1 LSFLADNFICSNCDV
16 LLTQRGISI
25 VNEQTTLECGA
36 VKEQNELSR
45 CLGLTSAVMIVIGSV
60 VGSGIFLTP
69 SNVAAAVQIP
79 GVMIFVWVLTGLLT
93 LAGAITNAEIASQ
106 ITDAG
111 GQYVFFRILYND
123 LIAFL
128 YGWTTFIV
136 YQTGSIAAIAVAFAK
151 YFGFFINLPHFSPA
165 LEAWQLPL
173 IGNIHPFA
181 DIGLKL
187 MAIAAIMVLA
197 IVNYFG
203 VHFGGFVQNVFTF
216 LKVAAIGGIVF
227 LGFTFGKG
235 SVEHF
240 FPLWG
245 SPSSGT
251 LISAIGVAMIATLW
265 SYDGWNS
272 LTYLAGEVK
281 EPQKTIPRALVLGTV
296 AVIII
301 YAVTN
306 LAYLYVLPIGEIA
319 RSNLVA
325 ADMME
330 KVFSGYGGAIISF
343 CVMISTFGTVNGTSM
358 TTARV
363 YFAMA
368 KDKLFFSGFARVHPK
383 YKTPGRSL
391 MIQGVWASLLT
402 LTGTYDQLFTYVIF
416 AGWIFFALGAVAVF
430 IMRRKMPD
438 ANRAFRVPGYPYVPI
453 AFVIVATW
461 FVLNTLLEQTADS
474 LVGLLLLIVGIPFY
488 LYWKRHMN
496 QEVLLRKQP

>member
-1 LSFLADNFICSNCDV
+1 M
-16 LLTQRGISI
+16 
-25 VNEQTTLECGA
+25 EQTSLKQGA
-36 VKEQNELSR
+36 GKAQNELSR
-45 CLGLTSAVMIVIGSV
+45 RLGLTSAIMIVIGSV

-69 SNVAAAVQIP
+69 SNIAAAVQIP

-93 LAGAITNAEIASQ
+93 LAGALTNAEIASH

-111 GQYVFFRILYND
+111 GQYVFFRVLYSD

-151 YFGFFINLPHFSPA
+151 YFGFFINLPHFSPS

-187 MAIAAIMVLA
+187 LAISAIMLLA
-197 IVNYFG
+197 VINYFG
-203 VHFGGFVQNVFTF
+203 VQFGSFVQNVFTF

-251 LISAIGVAMIATLW
+251 LLSAIGVAMIATLW

-281 EPQKTIPRALVLGTV
+281 DPQKTIPRALIIGTIV
-296 AVIII
+296 VIII

-306 LAYLYVLPIGEIA
+306 LAYLYVLPIDEIA
-319 RSNLVA
+319 KSNLVA
-325 ADMME
+325 ADVME
-330 KVFSGYGGAIISF
+330 KVFSGYGGAIISL

-368 KDKLFFSGFARVHPK
+368 KDKLFFSGFSNVHPN

-402 LTGTYDQLFTYVIF
+402 LTGTYEQLFTYVIF
-416 AGWIFFALGAVAVF
+416 AGWIFFALGAGAIFVL
-430 IMRRKMPD
+430 RKRMPD
-438 ANRAFRVPGYPYVPI
+438 ATRAFRVPGYPYVPI
-453 AFVIVATW
+453 AFIVVATW
-461 FVLNTLLEQTADS
+461 FVVNTLIMQTADS
-474 LVGLLLLIVGIPFY
+474 LVGLLLLLVGIPFY
-488 LYWKRHMN
+488 LYWKRQMN
-496 QEVLLRKQP
+496 QEVLSRKQS

>member
-1 LSFLADNFICSNCDV
+1 V
-16 LLTQRGISI
+16 LEHSS
-25 VNEQTTLECGA
+25 LEDRAQG
-36 VKEQNELSR
+36 KDNELSR
-45 CLGLTSAVMIVIGSV
+45 RLGLTSSIMIVIGSV

-79 GVMIFVWVLTGLLT
+79 GVMIFVWILTGLLT
-93 LAGAITNAEIASQ
+93 LAGALTNAEIASQ

-111 GQYVFFRILYND
+111 GQYVFFRILYSD

-151 YFGFFINLPHFSPA
+151 YFGFFLNLPHFSPS

-187 MAIAAIMVLA
+187 IAISAIMLLA
-197 IVNYFG
+197 VINYFG
-203 VHFGGFVQNVFTF
+203 VHFGGFVQNVFTCMK
-216 LKVAAIGGIVF
+216 LAAIGGIVF
-227 LGFTFGKG
+227 LGFLFGKG
-235 SVEHF
+235 SVDHF

-251 LISAIGVAMIATLW
+251 LLSAIGVAMIATLW
-265 SYDGWNS
+265 SYDGWNG

-281 EPQKTIPRALVLGTV
+281 EPQKTIPRALIIGTV

-301 YAVTN
+301 YAITN
-306 LAYLYVLPIGEIA
+306 LAYLYVLPIDEIA
-319 RSNLVA
+319 KSNLVA
-325 ADMME
+325 ADVME
-330 KVFSGYGGAIISF
+330 KIFSGYGGAIISL
-343 CVMISTFGTVNGTSM
+343 CVMISTFGTVNATSM

-368 KDKLFFSGFARVHPK
+368 KDKLFFSGFSKIHPK

-430 IMRRKMPD
+430 IIRKKIPH
-438 ANRAFRVPGYPYVPI
+438 ANRTFRVPGYPYVPI
-453 AFVIVATW
+453 IFVIVATW
-461 FVLNTLLEQTADS
+461 FVLNTLLVHTADS
-474 LVGLLLLIVGIPFY
+474 LVGLLLLLVGIPFY
-488 LYWKRHMN
+488 LYYKHHLN
-496 QEVLLRKQP
+496 QEILSEKHS